1 MTAKQSPGAESRAL
15 ESDGATHSLGDLDG
29 LAEHV
34 DGAFVL
40 LVRITPSTRP
50 AALKQ
55 PEPPRYRR
63 RVYLSAAAAERAVR
77 AAQDRGEAATVYL
90 CELTPL
96 HRVVGGDD
104 R

>member
-15 ESDGATHSLGDLDG
+15 ENAAATHSLGDLDA

-40 LVRITPSTRP
+40 LVRITPST
-50 AALKQ
+50 
-55 PEPPRYRR
+55 RYRR

-77 AAQDRGEAATVYL
+77 AAQGRGEAATVYL

-96 HRVVGGDD
+96 HRVVGGDH